1 MPSVRPSVCLF
12 VCRPSACRPTCLAYL
27 CVDSGVQYEDQVYVY
42 ADVRHV
48 RPSVCLSVC
57 RPSACRPTCLAY
69 LCVDSG
75 VQYEDQ
81 VYVYAVRPS
90 VCLFCVPSVRLSSY
104 LSGVPVC

>member
-1 MPSVRPSVCLF
+1 MPSVRPSVCLCA
-12 VCRPSACRPTCLAYL
+12 VRPPVLPRPTC
-27 CVDSGVQYEDQVYVY
+27 Q
-42 ADVRHV
+42 
-48 RPSVCLSVC
+48 
-57 RPSACRPTCLAY
+57 AY

-90 VCLFCVPSVRLSSY
+90 VRLSVCVPSVRLTSY